1 MIRRPPRSTRTDT
14 LFPYTTLFRSLENL
28 SVNATYSQS
37 LSQRTSFV
45 AGANYFVRAGGRDQ
59 STVYADVNH
68 SLRDNVRATF
78 GVASGTGSAFG
89 RNFGVRLGI
98 SVLFGGRIRGA
109 APYQRRCKL
118 ARASL
123 SREIGRAACRE
134 R

>member
-78 GVASGTGSAFG
+78 GVEYGTGRSEEHTSELQSLM
-89 RNFGVRLGI
+89 RI
-98 SVLFGGRIRGA
+98 SYAVFCL
-109 APYQRRCKL
+109 KKNT
-118 ARASL
+118 
-123 SREIGRAACRE
+123 
-134 R
+134 